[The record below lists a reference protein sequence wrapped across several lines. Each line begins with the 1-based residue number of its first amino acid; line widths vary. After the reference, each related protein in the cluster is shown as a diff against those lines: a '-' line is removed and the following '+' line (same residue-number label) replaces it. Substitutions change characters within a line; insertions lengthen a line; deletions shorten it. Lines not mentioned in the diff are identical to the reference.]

1 MKLAKN
7 KGVFM
12 LDDKFAVC
20 KNGTILFC
28 DDLGEFYHT
37 NYKSILTN
45 INRKTKINDIKESI
59 INLKSIIIDDYEID
73 FINYKIYLI
82 GGLNVSFTIEYN
94 ILYFLGACVDLDFIS
109 IVENRYNLD
118 ENIII
123 EIAKVILSAQQGK
136 NINNFVKYDDI
147 KAELFCK

>member
-73 FINYKIYLI
+73 FINYKI
-82 GGLNVSFTIEYN
+82 GGLISFAIEYN

>member
-59 INLKSIIIDDYEID
+59 INLESIIIDDYEID
-73 FINYKIYLI
+73 FINYKI
-82 GGLNVSFTIEYN
+82 GGLISFAIEYN
-94 ILYFLGACVDLDFIS
+94 ILYFLGAYVDLDFIS

>member
-1 MKLAKN
+1 M
-7 KGVFM
+7 
-12 LDDKFAVC
+12 
-20 KNGTILFC
+20 
-28 DDLGEFYHT
+28 
-37 NYKSILTN
+37 
-45 INRKTKINDIKESI
+45 
-59 INLKSIIIDDYEID
+59 
-73 FINYKIYLI
+73 I
-82 GGLNVSFTIEYN
+82 GGINISFTIEYN
-94 ILYFLGACVDLDFIS
+94 ILYFLGVYVDLDFIS